1 MPLRTP
7 STCGIRPPDNDRRW
21 RAWPVW
27 LVVSMAACPGFSA
40 RDANAATTTP
50 AMATAST
57 QLADLLQSH
66 YGRTASTDRHWTSTG
81 TLHGQT
87 YDFDHRVC
95 ANHLTRNGRSTRRL
109 LAVCTMIEGGGHF
122 ESGRMDAYLL
132 DETAS
137 ATRIVAE
144 ARGLP
149 FGTFGI
155 PGEVEVVRLGNH
167 LHGLRV
173 NWRDAGS
180 GHAFQYRSFVLPRG
194 RSFAIAMTS
203 IASHRY
209 DGSGHCTI
217 DNATGCMQARI
228 DMTFDLRVDDSAPS
242 RPHYPIRIH
251 EQGVDCGRRIDRHHL
266 LPFDVRSG
274 TYPVEASLERGECL
288 AEYEVA
294 RSTPPLLPKRPQ
306 DSTSP

>member
-1 MPLRTP
+1 MAV
-7 STCGIRPPDNDRRW
+7 C
-21 RAWPVW
+21 PVF
-27 LVVSMAACPGFSA
+27 AA
-40 RDANAATTTP
+40 RDANAATTT
-50 AMATAST
+50 ATRTTFST
-57 QLADLLQSH
+57 HLAELLQSH
-66 YGRTASTDRHWTSTG
+66 YGRMASTDRRWTSTG

-95 ANHLTRNGRSTRRL
+95 VNHVTGNGRSTRRL

-122 ESGRMDAYLL
+122 EPGRVDAYLL

-155 PGEVEVVRLGNH
+155 PGEVEVVRLGH
-167 LHGLRV
+167 RLHGLRV
-173 NWRDAGS
+173 DWRDAGS
-180 GHAFQYRSFVLPRG
+180 GHAFQYRSFVVPRG
-194 RSFAIAMTS
+194 KSFAIAMTI

-217 DNATGCMQARI
+217 DDTADCMQARV
-228 DMTFDLRVDDSAPS
+228 DMRFDLRIDDSVPS
-242 RPHYPIRIH
+242 RLHYPIRIH
-251 EQGVDCGRRIDRHHL
+251 EQGVDCGRRIDRHHRL
-266 LPFDVRSG
+266 QFDASNG
-274 TYPVEASLERGECL
+274 TYPVDASLEREECL
-288 AEYEVA
+288 AEFEA
-294 RSTPPLLPKRPQ
+294 AHSTTPPLLKRPQ